1 MPEEKLLFYVS
12 NLEWERVYLSI
23 DVETDYEGE
32 TEFKLEKIGKIYRD
46 ENKAVTGEAN
56 VKKVVPLKNEKTG
69 EHTYRIRCNV
79 AAFDKRSFLDNGR
92 WRIMAVT
99 KKGEFVCYTKHD
111 VAYDFDSYSRM
122 AEESTLTTYLSAL

>member
-46 ENKAVTGEAN
+46 ENKAVT
-56 VKKVVPLKNEKTG
+56 
-69 EHTYRIRCNV
+69 
-79 AAFDKRSFLDNGR
+79 
-92 WRIMAVT
+92 
-99 KKGEFVCYTKHD
+99 
-111 VAYDFDSYSRM
+111 
-122 AEESTLTTYLSAL
+122 

>member
-56 VKKVVPLKNEKTG
+56 VKK
-69 EHTYRIRCNV
+69 
-79 AAFDKRSFLDNGR
+79 SFR
-92 WRIMAVT
+92 
-99 KKGEFVCYTKHD
+99 
-111 VAYDFDSYSRM
+111 
-122 AEESTLTTYLSAL
+122 

>member
-32 TEFKLEKIGKIYRD
+32 TEFKLEKIGKICRD

-69 EHTYRIRCNV
+69 
-79 AAFDKRSFLDNGR
+79 
-92 WRIMAVT
+92 
-99 KKGEFVCYTKHD
+99 
-111 VAYDFDSYSRM
+111 
-122 AEESTLTTYLSAL
+122 STHIG